1 MWAAFKILMAV
12 PSGRFSVEKAKAKD
26 CNKYL
31 ISNLQSTWQAEKVN
45 SVYLLQEET
54 NYWKLNNEVL
64 SVLKLRPS

>member
-1 MWAAFKILMAV
+1 MAV

-45 SVYLLQEET
+45 SVYSAARRNKLL
-54 NYWKLNNEVL
+54 EV
-64 SVLKLRPS
+64 K